1 MDKFL
6 ITGPCK
12 IKGQVSISGSKNA
25 ALPILAS
32 TLLFDKPVIIKN
44 LPRVRDIDTMLN
56 LLKSLG
62 SKIQFSKN
70 KKIVKIYKTKKQKYF
85 GSYSILK
92 TMRAGILILGP
103 LISKYHKSIC
113 SFPGGCVLNGNSG
126 RPVNLHLNAL
136 KKIGMKYEIKKGYIY
151 AKSNGKLKGTTIKFP
166 KISVGATEQL
176 IMSAVLAKGKTILKN
191 SAIEPEIKDLT
202 NFLKSA
208 GANIKWIG
216 KRTCQIIGVDSLS
229 QTTYSVMGDRI
240 ETGTFC
246 VAATLAKGNLIIR
259 NFNPNVIQTEL
270 NILKKIGAKIK
281 TSKDKI
287 HIQGPQKI
295 KSIRNITTR
304 EYDGFPTDLQPQ
316 FMVLLCKANGVSSIT
331 ENIFQGRFIHVMELQ
346 RLGAKI
352 TIKNSTA
359 IIEGNANLSGSEVMS
374 SDLRASAALVLA
386 GIVSKGK
393 TIISRIYHLDRGY
406 EKIEN
411 KLKKIGVKIKR
422 LS

>member
-32 TLLFDKPVIIKN
+32 TLLFDKPVTIEN

-62 SKIQFSKN
+62 SKIHFSKN
-70 KKIVKIYKTKKQKYF
+70 KKIVKIYKTKKQKFF

-103 LISKYHKSIC
+103 LVSKYHKSIC

-136 KKIGMKYEIKKGYIY
+136 KKIGMKYEIKKGYIH

-176 IMSAVLAKGKTILKN
+176 IMSAVLAKGKTTLKN

-202 NFLKSA
+202 NFLKLA

-216 KRTCQIIGVDSLS
+216 KRTCQIIGVDSLNE
-229 QTTYSVMGDRI
+229 TTYSVMGDRI

-246 VAATLAKGNLIIR
+246 VAATLAKGNLVIR

-316 FMVLLCKANGVSSIT
+316 FMVLLCKANGISSIT

-352 TIKNSTA
+352 TIKDGTA

-393 TIISRIYHLDRGY
+393 TTISRIYHLDRGY

>member
-32 TLLFDKPVIIKN
+32 TLLFDKPVIIEN
-44 LPRVRDIDTMLN
+44 LPQVRDIDTMLN

-62 SKIQFSKN
+62 SKIQYLKN
-70 KKIVKIYKTKKQKYF
+70 KKTVKISNTTKPKHF
-85 GSYSILK
+85 ASYSLVK
-92 TMRAGILILGP
+92 TMRAGILVLGP
-103 LISKYHKSIC
+103 LVAKYHKSIT
-113 SFPGGCVLNGNSG
+113 SLPGGCTIGA
-126 RPVNLHLNAL
+126 RPVNYHLNAL
-136 KKIGMKYEIKKGYIY
+136 KKLGMKYEIKKGYIH
-151 AKSNGKLKGTTIKFP
+151 ASSKGKLKGANIKFS
-166 KISVGATEQL
+166 KISVGATENS
-176 IMSAVLAKGKTILKN
+176 IIAACLANGKTILKN
-191 SAIEPEIKDLT
+191 CAIEPEIKDLT

-216 KRTCQIIGVDSLS
+216 KRTCQIIGVNSLN

-246 VAATLAKGNLIIR
+246 VAATLAKGDLVIK

-270 NILKKIGAKIK
+270 NLLKKVGAKIK
-281 TSKDKI
+281 TSKNEINIK
-287 HIQGPQKI
+287 GPKKI
-295 KSIRNITTR
+295 KNITNITTK
-304 EYDGFPTDLQPQ
+304 EYPNFPTDLQAQ
-316 FMVLLCKANGVSSIT
+316 FMVLLCKANGRSTIT
-331 ENIFQGRFIHVMELQ
+331 ESIFENRFMHVAELR
-346 RLGAKI
+346 RLGARIIVKDNKA
-352 TIKNSTA
+352 T
-359 IIEGNANLSGSEVMS
+359 IEGKTEFLGAELMS
-374 SDLRASAALVLA
+374 SDLRASVALVLA
-386 GIVSKGK
+386 AIVAKGQS
-393 TIISRIYHLDRGY
+393 TINRIYHLDRGY